1 MDIEERLA
9 NTEEHLLA
17 EGGSLGD
24 LLERLRGRISP
35 VLVGGAGWEGLLE
48 RASELPVTLAA
59 FPFGFELLLHER
71 EPHADLGVSLVSG
84 SLSGRHFQDLGG
96 GKYADPAFA
105 GVARLVKEKGRG
117 GSPLQ
122 RVTGRKMVLE
132 YDIDHTGHGQH
143 PAPGAFLYPTERPL
157 YGRDSD
163 KRLDELGIVL
173 DGVAATGWDW
183 DAAERHQVELLYRA
197 LLPEARVLSL
207 GAFPCRERGVRFA
220 ATGFKTAGEVMRFLQ
235 RASWPGPRTAVESTL
250 ARLEAHECFGTVAVH
265 LDVRSG
271 GAGPRLGLSLY
282 GRDIGWLQGGRYW
295 LDSPSYWTAFIES
308 MRNQQL
314 AVSEKLSALA
324 NWSSGSELLFG
335 KSGKYVLI
343 RGVHH
348 VKLVMS
354 GDRIE
359 QVKAYVF
366 LLMCT
371 PPTTVP
377 TTV

>member
-1 MDIEERLA
+1 MDIEEQLA

-17 EGGSLGD
+17 EAGSLGD
-24 LLERLRGRISP
+24 LLEQLRSRISP

-48 RASELPVTLAA
+48 RARQLPATLAA

-71 EPHADLGVSLVSG
+71 EPRADLGVSLVSG
-84 SLSGRHFQDLGG
+84 SLSGKHFQELGG
-96 GKYADPAFA
+96 DEDADPAFA
-105 GVARLVKEKGRG
+105 GVARLVTEKGRKE
-117 GSPLQ
+117 SPLH

-132 YDIDHTGHGQH
+132 YDIDHSGRGRH

-157 YGRDSD
+157 FGRDAD
-163 KRLDELGIVL
+163 RRLDELGVVL

-183 DAAERHQVELLYRA
+183 DAGERHQVEKLYAA

-220 ATGFKTAGEVMRFLQ
+220 ATGFKSTGEVMTFLQ
-235 RASWPGPRTAVESTL
+235 RAGWPGGRPAVESTL
-250 ARLEAHECFGTVAVH
+250 ARLEACDCFGTIAVH
-265 LDVRSG
+265 LDVRAG

-282 GRDIGWLQGGRYW
+282 GRDIGWLRGGRYW

-308 MRNQQL
+308 MRKQRL
-314 AVSEKLSALA
+314 AVAEKLSALA

-335 KSGKYVLI
+335 KSGKFVLI

-348 VKLVMS
+348 VKLVVS
-354 GDRIE
+354 EDRIE

-366 LLMCT
+366 LLLCT
-371 PPTTVP
+371 PPKTVSP
-377 TTV
+377 PL